1 MQIIPIHSTKAI
13 PAGKRAQAKAQNR
26 RIILEA
32 AQRVFAEKGYGA
44 ANVRDIIRATPL
56 ASGTF
61 YNYFRSKEEVFQAL
75 CDEAARTVEPVI
87 RDARKQANS
96 AEAFF
101 LGSFGAFFRF
111 VAHTRANGINSAPL
125 PMQPSAFRVSELKRE
140 IEVAIAGGV
149 LPAVNP
155 QILASA
161 MWGLAAGLAESLPEW
176 SDIEGAARSATIFM
190 LSGLQA
196 FVVEP
201 KAAVVNF

>member
-1 MQIIPIHSTKAI
+1 MQVVPIRSRKPI

-26 RIILEA
+26 RLILEA
-32 AQRVFAEKGYGA
+32 AQRVFAERGYNA
-44 ANVRDIIRATPL
+44 TNVRDIIRATPL

-75 CDEAARTVEPVI
+75 CDDAAQNVEPGF
-87 RDARKQANS
+87 RDARKKAKS

-101 LGSFGAFFRF
+101 LGTFGAFFRF
-111 VAHTRANGINSAPL
+111 VAQTRANGISTDPL
-125 PMQPSAFRVSELKRE
+125 LIQPSAFRVTELKRD
-140 IEVAIAGGV
+140 IEAAIAGGM

-176 SDIEGAARSATIFM
+176 SGIEDAARSATIFM
-190 LSGLQA
+190 LNGLQA
-196 FVVEP
+196 FVAEP
-201 KAAVVNF
+201 NAAVVNY

>member
-1 MQIIPIHSTKAI
+1 MQIVPIRSKKVI

-32 AQRVFAEKGYGA
+32 AQRVFAERGYGA
-44 ANVRDIIRATPL
+44 TNVRDIIRATPL

-75 CDEAARTVEPVI
+75 CDEAAQIVEPAI
-87 RDARKQANS
+87 RDARKKAKS

-101 LGSFGAFFRF
+101 LATFGAFFRF
-111 VAHTRANGINSAPL
+111 VAQTRATGITANPL
-125 PMQPSAFRVSELKRE
+125 HIQPSALRVSELKRD
-140 IEVAIAGGV
+140 IEAAIAEGM
-149 LPAVNP
+149 LPMVNP

-176 SDIEGAARSATIFM
+176 SDIEEAARSAAIFM

-201 KAAVVNF
+201 KAAAVNY

>member
-1 MQIIPIHSTKAI
+1 MQIVPLRSKKAI

-32 AQRVFAEKGYGA
+32 AQRVFAEKGYSA
-44 ANVRDIIRATPL
+44 SNVRDIIRATPL

-61 YNYFRSKEEVFQAL
+61 YNYFRCKEEVFQAL
-75 CDEAARTVEPVI
+75 CDEAAEIVQPAMREARTK
-87 RDARKQANS
+87 AKS

-101 LGSFGAFFRF
+101 LGTFCAFFRF
-111 VAHTRANGINSAPL
+111 VAQARANGICNDPL
-125 PMQPSAFRVSELKRE
+125 LIPPSALRVSELKRE
-140 IEVAIAGGV
+140 IETAIAGGM

-176 SDIEGAARSATIFM
+176 SDVEEAARSATIFM

-196 FVVEP
+196 FVTEP
-201 KAAVVNF
+201 KAAVVNY